1 MRLTCKDEVTI
12 HHGDLAVVLRPSLR
26 AAMTLERL
34 HAGGW
39 PELLR
44 KIEEFDTATI
54 KAILRAA
61 AVDRS
66 ALEALFRAFSHRPLA
81 ELASAVLPPL
91 GELLSLFLAP
101 DDDQDERPAPSV
113 NARPWKDAYSELF
126 KIGTGWLAWTPATTW
141 AATLPEIEQAQ
152 RGNLDQLR
160 AIHGGSDQDDSTDQ
174 GTSNVYTAERLREIE
189 ALGHD
194 PAFDR
199 AAAHKLKAMM

>member
-12 HHGDLAVVLRPSLR
+12 HHGDVTVVLRPSLR

-44 KIEEFDTATI
+44 KIEEFDSATI

-66 ALEALFRAFSHRPLA
+66 ALEALFRAFSYRPLA
-81 ELASAVLPPL
+81 KMASAVLPAL

-101 DDDQDERPAPSV
+101 DDDQDTTPAPSA
-113 NARPWKDAYSELF
+113 NARPWQDAYAELF
-126 KIGTGWLAWTPATTW
+126 KIGTGWLSWTPATTW

-152 RGNLDQLR
+152 RGNLDRLR
-160 AIHGGSDQDDSTDQ
+160 AIHGGGDQDDDTDQ
-174 GTSNVYTAERLREIE
+174 GTSNVYTAERLREID

-199 AAAHKLKAMM
+199 AAAHKLKALM

>member
-1 MRLTCKDEVTI
+1 MRLTHNDEATI

-34 HAGGW
+34 HVGGW
-39 PELLR
+39 PELVR
-44 KIEEFDTATI
+44 KVEEFDSATI

-61 AVDRS
+61 ATDRN
-66 ALEALFRAFSHRPLA
+66 ALEALFRAFRTLPLA
-81 ELASAVLPPL
+81 QVASAVLPPL
-91 GELLSLFLAP
+91 GALLSLFLAP
-101 DDDQDERPAPSV
+101 DDDQDDKPAPNAS
-113 NARPWKDAYSELF
+113 ARPWADAYSELF

-160 AIHGGSDQDDSTDQ
+160 AIHGGGDQDDDTDQ
-174 GTSNVYTAERLREIE
+174 TDSNVYTAARLKEIE
-189 ALGHD
+189 ELGHD
-194 PAFDR
+194 PAYDR

>member
-1 MRLTCKDEVTI
+1 MRLTCKDEATI
-12 HHGDLAVVLRPSLR
+12 HYGDVTVVLRPSLR

-44 KIEEFDTATI
+44 KIEECDTATI

-101 DDDQDERPAPSV
+101 DDDQGDKPVPTT
-113 NARPWKDAYSELF
+113 NARPWQDAYSELF

-160 AIHGGSDQDDSTDQ
+160 AIHGGGDQDDSTNQ
-174 GTSNVYTAERLREIE
+174 GTGNIYTDERLREIE

-199 AAAHKLKAMM
+199 AAAHKLKALM